1 MCYIAYTGMK
11 MNRYTTQKIALTL
24 SIFIV
29 LNLLFNYAIFAFY
42 PSPDEDEFCGKE
54 TRQYYDN
61 KDSCEAIGGE
71 WVAYE
76 QGPYPR
82 PIKAINEF
90 GEEFIGPTEY
100 CDAEKSCREQYDE
113 AMSFYNRNVFIAL
126 VSFGMLSFIAGFFL
140 IAVPAISSGLLF
152 GGLFSIFIGNIRYW
166 SDMSEYLRVVV
177 LIIVLAGLIWLGY
190 RKLKDK

>member
-1 MCYIAYTGMK
+1 MK
-11 MNRYTTQKIALTL
+11 LNRYTVQKIALTL

-42 PSPDEDEFCGKE
+42 TSPDYDDFCGKE

-61 KDSCEAIGGE
+61 KDSCEAIGGDG
-71 WVAYE
+71 VAYE
-76 QGPYPR
+76 QGPYSR
-82 PIKAINEF
+82 PMTSVNEF
-90 GEEFIGPTEY
+90 GEEFTKPTEY
-100 CDAEKSCREQYDE
+100 CNAEKSCREQYDE
-113 AMSFYNRNVFIAL
+113 AMSFYNRNVFIVL
-126 VSFGMLSFIAGFFL
+126 VSLGMLSFIAGFFL

-177 LIIVLAGLIWLGY
+177 LIVVLVGLIWLGY
-190 RKLKDK
+190 SRLKDK